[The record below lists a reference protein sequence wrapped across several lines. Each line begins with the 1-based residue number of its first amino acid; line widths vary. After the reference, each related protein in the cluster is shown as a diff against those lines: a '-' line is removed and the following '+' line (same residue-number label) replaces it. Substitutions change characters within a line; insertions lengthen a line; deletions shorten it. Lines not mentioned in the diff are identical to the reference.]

1 MGYRKLEN
9 IKERIEQEALLIGA
23 TKGVADIS
31 ARNVAKACG
40 ISTHTIYCHFKS
52 MKELI
57 DTIAQ
62 RFDRKHMDSISGC
75 LDNNMNI
82 IEIFDF
88 FVERFIEDKIETL
101 YYISYNNIVLEN

>member
-52 MKELI
+52 MK
-57 DTIAQ
+57 
-62 RFDRKHMDSISGC
+62 
-75 LDNNMNI
+75 
-82 IEIFDF
+82 
-88 FVERFIEDKIETL
+88 
-101 YYISYNNIVLEN
+101 